1 MKTRLTL
8 ALGSFVLAVTLS
20 ACGVSSPA
28 APSTTPTPT
37 PDPNPGGS
45 ASSFFSIF
53 GR

>member
-20 ACGVSSPA
+20 ACGMSSPA
-28 APSTTPTPT
+28 APSMTPTPT
-37 PDPNPGGS
+37 PDPNPGVSLGPL
-45 ASSFFSIF
+45 FSLP